1 MKKKKL
7 KKKIKKLKK
16 RIDWYHRRMIGEIMS
31 TNMREIHSGPPS
43 FFVSNG

>member
-16 RIDWYHRRMIGEIMS
+16 KIEWYHRRMVSEILS
-31 TNMREIHSGPPS
+31 TNMRERRGCR
-43 FFVSNG
+43 

>member
-16 RIDWYHRRMIGEIMS
+16 KIDWYHHRMISNILS
-31 TNMREIHSGPPS
+31 NTMRERT
-43 FFVSNG
+43 NAL

>member
-16 RIDWYHRRMIGEIMS
+16 KIDWYHRRMIGEILS
-31 TNMREIHSGPPS
+31 TNMGEMTKNR
-43 FFVSNG
+43 

>member
-16 RIDWYHRRMIGEIMS
+16 KIDWYHRRMVSDILS
-31 TNMREIHSGPPS
+31 TNMREMRR
-43 FFVSNG
+43 

>member
-16 RIDWYHRRMIGEIMS
+16 KIDWYHRRMVSEILS
-31 TNMREIHSGPPS
+31 TNMREMTT
-43 FFVSNG
+43 NR

>member
-16 RIDWYHRRMIGEIMS
+16 KIDWYHKRMVADIMS
-31 TNMREIHSGPPS
+31 TNMREMTT
-43 FFVSNG
+43 NR

>member
-16 RIDWYHRRMIGEIMS
+16 KVNWYHRRMVSDILS
-31 TNMREIHSGPPS
+31 TTMREMRTGR
-43 FFVSNG
+43 